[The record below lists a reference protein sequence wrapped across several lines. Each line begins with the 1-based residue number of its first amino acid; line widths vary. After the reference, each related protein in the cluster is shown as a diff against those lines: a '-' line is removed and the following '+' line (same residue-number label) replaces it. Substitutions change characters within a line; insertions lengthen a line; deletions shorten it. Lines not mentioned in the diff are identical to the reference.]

1 MQFWFGREL
10 TASTPPSYVGR
21 NWFYDGRWAP
31 IVGYQPQN
39 GETVGLF
46 VGSGNLRDAAFTGPS
61 CPMVC
66 ERSNVAMVPWHN
78 DDNAFFSFGANSRV
92 AVPFLKR

>member
-1 MQFWFGREL
+1 
-10 TASTPPSYVGR
+10 
-21 NWFYDGRWAP
+21 
-31 IVGYQPQN
+31 
-39 GETVGLF
+39 
-46 VGSGNLRDAAFTGPS
+46 
-61 CPMVC
+61 MVC